1 MATTTIELQPPRHLS
16 LSSEDDASGIE
27 RLDSPPPNAQPAL
40 RPVSKRR
47 QAAVLL
53 AAFSDV
59 FLTIGINQAYG
70 VFLAYYLTTGSSHVD
85 PFLPRKE
92 AENKAMLAFVGTL
105 GAGLTWGGSIFVNPI
120 MARTKDLRKVTAAG
134 AVLIAGGYILASFC
148 DRVRF
153 LPFKTASPLMF
164 PGLATASHTRP
175 HIRCRQCSHVLPH
188 PLYRPRVL
196 RQPQG

>member
-40 RPVSKRR
+40 QPVSKRR

-153 LPFKTASPLMF
+153 LPFRTASPLTF

-175 HIRCRQCSHVLPH
+175 HIRCRQCPHVLPH
-188 PLYRPRVL
+188 PLYRPGVL